1 MEPVHVVWFK
11 RDLRLHDHAPL
22 AAAAA
27 AGRVLPLYVVEPE
40 LWHRGD
46 LDAQHWRWIRASL
59 EELRAGLAARGAP
72 LVVRRGGILEVLED
86 LHRRTAFVG
95 LHAHQETGTGWTF
108 ARDRTVRR
116 WCRARGVAF
125 HEALQFGVFRGGD
138 RDRDGWAK
146 RWEGLMGAP
155 EADAPAQLRSA
166 GVAPGPLPRR
176 PDRTLTDL
184 HPATDA
190 RAPDVRPGE
199 AAALARLDAFL
210 GGAGAAYHQGMSSP
224 NSAWEACSR
233 LSTPL
238 AWGNVSLRRVVQRTR
253 ATQRALKDG
262 DGRLADGTPFPRRA
276 LSAFASRLHWHCHFV
291 QKLEHEPELEERCF
305 NRALDDVRP
314 RPGDAALL
322 EAWLAGRTGLP
333 FVDAC
338 MRALQTRGWINF
350 RMRAMLVAVAAYHL
364 WLDWRELR
372 DPLARQFLDYEPGI
386 HVSQLQMQSGVTGI
400 NTLRIYN
407 PVKQGHDQ
415 DPDGTFVRRWVPEL
429 ARLPTPLLHEPWRA
443 GAAELDAAGV
453 RLGHGYPAPVV
464 EPLAAARAARAR
476 LGAALST
483 PEARTE
489 SARVLREHGSRRG
502 SPRRRAPRRAGSR
515 AADGRQGRLF
525 DGDVPG

>member
-40 LWHRGD
+40 LWHRDD

-108 ARDRTVRR
+108 ARDRAVRR

-166 GVAPGPLPRR
+166 GVAPGPLPHR

-190 RAPDVRPGE
+190 RAADVRPGE

-224 NSAWEACSR
+224 NSASEACSR